1 MTHVGGRRRSVAPG
15 DMTEQQGTDESGLRA
30 TAARGVVWSMLG
42 AWGAKATQTAILVLL
57 ARLLIPED
65 FGVVA
70 LATVFTA
77 LLAFVRDQG
86 FAQAIIQRRDLQAEH
101 LDTSFWTAVVIGL
114 TFTALMQVAAGPLA
128 GVFDSPQLEG
138 ALRWLSLNFTI
149 GGLRSTPAALLRREL
164 RFKAL
169 AARNLGATAAGG
181 VVAVTVAALGGGVW
195 ALVAQ
200 ALVDITVSTIAVWW
214 AVRWRPTLRFS
225 GRHFK
230 ELFGFSS
237 NVLGINLS
245 NFAHQ
250 YSDDALIGAV
260 LGPVRLG
267 IYTVAYRLVRLIG
280 ELFAQAIG
288 AVTLPT
294 FSRLQDDDDRLRRAT
309 SLSLRAIAAAS
320 IPAFVGLV
328 LTAPEL
334 TSLLFGARWSESVP
348 VMQILAFGAIAQPI
362 TAMQSDVMLAAGK
375 QRAALTLNMCNA
387 IASVIGFAFAVRHG
401 LLAVA
406 TAFSIRAFLMV
417 PFGIYLTGRTV
428 KTDARTYL
436 RPYAIPALA
445 AVALA
450 VAVTGV
456 DLVVGGRPLAVVL
469 GAKVLVGGATYV
481 VALRLLSAELSNELF
496 GLVRLARRADAT

>member
-1 MTHVGGRRRSVAPG
+1 MVTDH
-15 DMTEQQGTDESGLRA
+15 QGMDDSGLRA
-30 TAARGVVWSMLG
+30 TAARGVVWSLLG
-42 AWGAKATQTAILVLL
+42 AWGAKATQTVILVLL
-57 ARLLIPED
+57 ARLLLPED

-86 FAQAIIQRRDLQAEH
+86 FAQAIIQRRDLQPAH
-101 LDTSFWTAVVIGL
+101 LDTSFWTAVLIGL
-114 TFTALMQVAAGPLA
+114 AFTALMQVVAAPLA
-128 GVFDSPQLEG
+128 GAFDSPQLEG
-138 ALRWLSLNFTI
+138 ALRWLSINFTI
-149 GGLRSTPAALLRREL
+149 GGLRGTPAALLRREL

-169 AARNLGATAAGG
+169 AARNLVATAAGG
-181 VVAVTVAALGGGVW
+181 VAAVAVAALGGGVW

-214 AVRWRPTLRFS
+214 AVKWRPTLRFS
-225 GRHFK
+225 ARHFK

-320 IPAFVGLV
+320 VPAFVGLV

-334 TSLLFGARWSESVP
+334 IALLFGTRWSASVP
-348 VMQILAFGAIAQPI
+348 VMQILAIGAIAQPI
-362 TAMQSDVMLAAGK
+362 TMMQSDVMLAAGK
-375 QRAALTLNMCNA
+375 QRAALVLNVCNA
-387 IASVIGFAFAVRHG
+387 IASVLGFAIAVRHG

-406 TAFSIRAFLMV
+406 AAFSIRAYLMV
-417 PFGIYLTGRTV
+417 PFGIYLTWRTV
-428 KTDARTYL
+428 QTDARTYL
-436 RPYAIPALA
+436 RPYAVPGLA
-445 AVALA
+445 AIAMA
-450 VAVTGV
+450 VAVAVV
-456 DLVVGGRPLAVVL
+456 DLALGDRPLALLL
-469 GAKVLVGGATYV
+469 GAKLLVGGASYV
-481 VALRLLSAELSNELF
+481 VALRLLSAELSEELV
-496 GLVRLARRADAT
+496 GLIRLARSSRAVQAT